1 MSAAHDSSSQI
12 SRRGRA
18 LCGWSPPPGPADT
31 ATKRA
36 LDVVLTRIG
45 AWCAV
50 VAIAV
55 ASFNVAPHV
64 PTRAGLALYG
74 LAALLAGGMCS
85 ANFWR
90 CRHAHC
96 LITGAGWL
104 ALSVIAFVGAG
115 AGHSLIGGREPTV
128 FDVILAV
135 AVAFEVLWYL
145 ARGTNAIR

>member
-1 MSAAHDSSSQI
+1 MNAAHDNSPRLTS
-12 SRRGRA
+12 RGRA
-18 LCGWSPPPGPADT
+18 LCGWSPPPRPADT
-31 ATKRA
+31 ATKRG
-36 LDVVLTRIG
+36 LDIVLTRSG
-45 AWCAV
+45 VWCAV

-55 ASFNVAPHV
+55 ASFNVAPHL
-64 PTRAGLALYG
+64 PTRAALALYG

-104 ALSVIAFVGAG
+104 ALSVTAFVGAV

-128 FDVILAV
+128 FEVTLAV
-135 AVAFEVLWYL
+135 ALAFEVVWYL